1 MYQIIPENLAQTL
14 LKRLFIFLFLFIA
27 VMFFIYQHQSITS
40 YPSFNAQQELNKT
53 DIIFTAL
60 N

>member
-1 MYQIIPENLAQTL
+1 MYQVIPENLAQTL
-14 LKRLFIFLFLFIA
+14 LKRLFIFLFLFIS
-27 VMFFIYQHQSITS
+27 VMSIVYHQESVS
-40 YPSFNAQQELNKT
+40 AYPSLNAQQELNKT